1 MLEKMTDWNNV
12 NQPCASFSGLLLS
25 SSTDPCRENS
35 EALGSLFTH
44 STVWSYQLNQKS
56 KLRPNTIIA
65 LGSQI
70 HICSLK

>member
-12 NQPCASFSGLLLS
+12 NQPSVSFSGLLLS

-44 STVWSYQLNQKS
+44 STHSMVLSIKS
-56 KLRPNTIIA
+56 KVKTQTKHNYSIK
-65 LGSQI
+65 G
-70 HICSLK
+70 HKV